1 LLVPYQFTEYPP
13 EPEPQPASS
22 RGTRPPRK
30 AIGVDLLDA
39 PEALPA
45 PPIDSRF
52 RIRIP
57 VWLGAVLL
65 IASVIILVILSG
77 RL

>member
-1 LLVPYQFTEYPP
+1 MPYQFAEYPV

-30 AIGVDLLDA
+30 RIGVDVLD
-39 PEALPA
+39 PPGGPPSELIPA
-45 PPIDSRF
+45 RLRF
-52 RIRIP
+52 P
-57 VWLGAVLL
+57 LWFGAILVVVT
-65 IASVIILVILSG
+65 IIILLILSG